1 MRSAQ
6 NVENCGEGKKF
17 RPNKLY
23 ANLANRIKWVK
34 NSGTKMEENCPKERS
49 NDKDKD

>member
-1 MRSAQ
+1 MRSVQ

-49 NDKDKD
+49 NDKEKD